1 MSHDWGVK
9 VVNPLTIFL
18 AVWAATPFSLGAAID
33 SALREEVVQRQMWG
47 SIAFWIVWGFVLG
60 CSILRRPWGL
70 TMMRVFA
77 PAMLLALFAAHL
89 YFRISTGILVVA
101 LVHTAVVSLL
111 ALLPETGNI
120 MIDGI
125 SYGDERRFLLRIPS
139 AILIGPLALVWGIVI
154 LGVFSG
160 PIFVASDSWRLGMPL
175 LVVGWPIA
183 AFGCRSIHQLARRW
197 IVFVP
202 NGFVI
207 HDYLATRE
215 PFLIRRQDTIS
226 LGPAP
231 ADVDIKGE
239 GVVDVSQFALGPVLQ
254 VTLHGEVEVVPRSRG
269 VSEVKL
275 ARTVL
280 FSPTRPGAVLQEARR
295 RGLVR

>member
-275 ARTVL
+275 ARIVL

>member
-9 VVNPLTIFL
+9 VLNPLTIFL
-18 AVWAATPFSLGAAID
+18 GVWAVTPFSLGAAID
-33 SALREEVVQRQMWG
+33 SALTEDVIQRQIWA

-70 TMMRVFA
+70 TMMRVLA

-89 YFRISTGILVVA
+89 YSRISTDIFVVA
-101 LVHTAVVSLL
+101 VVHTAAVSLL
-111 ALLPETGNI
+111 ALLPETGNV
-120 MIDGI
+120 MVDGI
-125 SYGDERRFLLRIPS
+125 SYGDEKRFLLRIPS
-139 AILIGPLALVWGIVI
+139 AILIGPIALVWGVVI
-154 LGVFSG
+154 LGAFAG
-160 PIFVASDSWRLGMPL
+160 PILFASGNWRLGVPL
-175 LVVGWPIA
+175 LAIGWPIA

-215 PFLIRRQDTIS
+215 PFLIRRQDIVS

-231 ADVDIKGE
+231 ADVDVKGE

-275 ARTVL
+275 ARIVL
-280 FSPTRPGAVLQEARR
+280 FSPTRPGAVLQEGRLRR
-295 RGLVR
+295 LVR